1 MIRDTFMKKKYLLIL
16 ILFLLSINLKAQNF
30 GSLRGFVVDSTNGEA
45 LAYSNV
51 YIKDTK
57 FGASTDAK
65 GFFIISGIP
74 ADKSYE
80 IVVSYVGYDP
90 KSINVKISKSLIT
103 HINVKLSPS
112 SLQLGTIEKIGER
125 IIEKNSTDIGLT
137 RISIKELETL
147 PKGVETDILRSLQY
161 LPGVQST
168 GDISA
173 RYYVRGGASNQ
184 NMVLLNN
191 VPLYNPFHALG
202 IFSVVDPDMISN
214 LEFFKGG
221 FTAEYGGRLSSVLRM
236 VTKDGNK
243 NKLSLKA
250 NASFLSMKTLFEG
263 PIPNGSF
270 VLTARKSYSNQ
281 ILSKFVNDQNAP
293 FDFYD
298 VSFKLNFSNPDFIG
312 GSKFVVHTFFSGDKL
327 DYNNPLKENFN
338 WQNNILGFQ
347 WFKVYDVPLY
357 SEFNISLSQ
366 FSGKVD
372 PNLSDVLK
380 RENNL
385 TDVSFDAIFTYLFD
399 NKNEFIAGFNVHSIK
414 TKFLMSNQIG
424 SVSNYNNRGA
434 SLALFTK
441 YKLLSISDLGIDAG
455 TRFNFISLS
464 NKAGLKFEPRI
475 STSYI
480 LLPNLTLKAAWGMY
494 QQELSTLSSE
504 SEIISLFEPWIIIP
518 DYLKPSNS
526 TQYTAGINYFPMVTW
541 NIQIEGYLKNMNN
554 LPILNPDKKRNSD
567 PDFVAG
573 SGESFGWELLNRLS
587 ISPVNITASYSL
599 SWSYLTVNG
608 WTYYP
613 KYDSR
618 HMANFIVDVNLGAGW
633 STALTWIFSSG
644 LPFTPFVGFYDKLFF
659 DDFHQNNFIIN
670 SYSTYAILGDRN
682 IKRMPTYHRMDF
694 TLSKV
699 FAFSFMKLGIDLSII
714 NLYNRKNIFY
724 YNFKTGERVNM
735 LPFLPTFSV
744 KAEL

>member
-1 MIRDTFMKKKYLLIL
+1 MKKKYLLIL

-80 IVVSYVGYDP
+80 IIVSYVGYDP

-202 IFSVVDPDMISN
+202 IFSVVEPDMISN

-221 FTAEYGGRLSSVLRM
+221 FTAEYGGRLSSVLKM

-281 ILSKFVNDQNAP
+281 ILSKFVNNQNAP

-327 DYNNPLKENFN
+327 DYNNPLKENFI

-372 PNLSDVLK
+372 PKLSDVLQ

-399 NKNEFIAGFNVHSIK
+399 NKNEFVAGFNVHSIK

-464 NKAGLKFEPRI
+464 NKAGLRFEPRV
-475 STSYI
+475 SASYI

-618 HMANFIVDVNLGAGW
+618 HMANLIVDVNLGAGW
-633 STALTWIFSSG
+633 STALTWVFSSG
-644 LPFTPFVGFYDKLFF
+644 LPFTPFIGFYDKLFF

-699 FAFSFMKLGIDLSII
+699 FEFSFMKLGIDLSII

>member
-1 MIRDTFMKKKYLLIL
+1 MIRKHLPIL
-16 ILFLLSINLKAQNF
+16 ILFLFAFSAYAQSS
-30 GSLRGFVVDSTNGEA
+30 GKLRGFVVDSTNGEA

-51 YIKDTK
+51 YINEAKL
-57 FGASTDAK
+57 GASTDEK

-74 ADKSYE
+74 SDRNYTVT
-80 IVVSYVGYDP
+80 ISYVGYDT
-90 KSINVKISKSLIT
+90 KIIKTSISKNLIT
-103 HINVKLSPS
+103 HINVKLNPS
-112 SLQLGTIEKIGER
+112 TLQLGTVEKIGEKV
-125 IIEKNSTDIGLT
+125 IEKNSTDIGLT
-137 RISIKELETL
+137 RISIKELENL

-202 IFSVVDPDMISN
+202 IFSVVDPDMIN
-214 LEFFKGG
+214 NVEFYKGG

-243 NKLSLKA
+243 NKLALKA
-250 NASFLSMKTLFEG
+250 NASFLSMKTMLEG
-263 PIPNGSF
+263 PIPFGSF

-281 ILSKFVNDQNAP
+281 ILRKFVNNQNAP

-298 VSFKLNFSNPDFIG
+298 ISFKLNYSNPDFVG
-312 GSKFVVHTFFSGDKL
+312 GSKFVVHSFLSGDKL

-338 WQNNILGFQ
+338 WQNNLLGVQ

-357 SEFNISLSQ
+357 SEFNLSLSQ

-372 PNLSDVLK
+372 PNLSNVLR
-380 RENNL
+380 RENELN
-385 TDVSFDAIFTYLFD
+385 DVSLDAIFTYLFD
-399 NKNEFIAGFNVHSIK
+399 NKNEFVAGFNVHSIK
-414 TKFLMSNQIG
+414 TKFLMSNKIG
-424 SVSNYNNRGA
+424 LTSDYNNRGA

-441 YKLLSISDLGIDAG
+441 YKLLSISDLGVDIG
-455 TRFNFISLS
+455 SRFNFISLTD
-464 NKAGLKFEPRI
+464 KDGLKFEPRI
-475 STSYI
+475 SVSY
-480 LLPNLTLKAAWGMY
+480 LFLPNLTFKASWGIY

-518 DYLKPSNS
+518 EYLKPSNS
-526 TQYTAGINYFPMVTW
+526 VQYSTGINYYPISEW
-541 NIQIEGYLKNMNN
+541 NIQIEGYLKKMSN
-554 LPILNPDKKRNSD
+554 LPILNPDKQRNSD
-567 PDFVAG
+567 PDFVSG
-573 SGESFGWELLNRLS
+573 EGESFGWEILNRFT
-587 ISPVNITASYSL
+587 IYPVSVTASYAL
-599 SWSYLTVNG
+599 SWAYLTVND

-618 HMANFIVDVNLGAGW
+618 HNANIIIDVNLGAGW
-633 STALTWIFSSG
+633 STALTWIFNSG

-659 DDFHQNNFIIN
+659 DDFHQNNYIIN
-670 SYSTYAILGDRN
+670 SYSAYAILGDRN

-694 TLSKV
+694 TLSKT
-699 FAFSFMKLGIDLSII
+699 FNLSFMKLGVDFSIL

-735 LPFLPTFSV
+735 LPFLPTVSL

>member
-1 MIRDTFMKKKYLLIL
+1 MKTFYTFSI
-16 ILFLLSINLKAQNF
+16 IVFILSIKIFAQNY

-51 YIKDTK
+51 FIKEVK
-57 FGASTDAK
+57 IGASTDEK

-74 ADKSYE
+74 ADKSYNVT
-80 IVVSYVGYDP
+80 ISYVGYNS
-90 KSINVKISKSLIT
+90 KSIEVKILKNLIT
-103 HINVKLSPS
+103 HVNVKLSPS
-112 SLQLGTIEKIGER
+112 TLQIGTVEKIGER

-137 RISIKELETL
+137 RLSVKELENL
-147 PKGVETDILRSLQY
+147 PQGVETDILRSLQY

-184 NMVLLNN
+184 NMVLLND

-202 IFSVVDPDMISN
+202 IFSVVDPDMIN
-214 LEFFKGG
+214 NVEFFKGG

-281 ILSKFVNDQNAP
+281 ILRKFVNNQNAP

-298 VSFKLNFSNPDFIG
+298 LSFKLNYSNPDFIG
-312 GSKFVVHTFFSGDKL
+312 GSKFVVHTFLSGDKL
-327 DYNNPLKENFN
+327 DYNNPMKENFN
-338 WQNNILGFQ
+338 WQNNIIGFQ

-357 SEFNISLSQ
+357 SEFNISVSQ
-366 FSGKVD
+366 FSGNVE

-380 RENNL
+380 RENTL
-385 TDVSFDAIFTYLFD
+385 TDVAFDAIFTYLFN

-424 SVSNYNNRGA
+424 VSSNYNNRGA
-434 SLALFTK
+434 SLALFAK

-464 NKAGLKFEPRI
+464 NKAGLKFEPRVSI
-475 STSYI
+475 SY
-480 LLPNLTLKAAWGMY
+480 LLFPNLTFKAAWGLY

-526 TQYTAGINYFPMVTW
+526 TQYTAGINYYPLTTW
-541 NIQIEGYLKNMNN
+541 NIQIEGYIKKMLN

-573 SGESFGWELLNRLS
+573 EGESFGWEFLNRLS
-587 ISPVNITASYSL
+587 IAPVNLTVSYSL
-599 SWSYLTVNG
+599 SWSYLTVNY

-618 HMANFIVDVNLGAGW
+618 HMANIIVDVNLGKGW
-633 STALTWIFSSG
+633 NTGLTWIFNSG
-644 LPFTPFVGFYDKLFF
+644 LPFTPFTGFYDKLFF
-659 DDFHQNNFIIN
+659 DDFHQNNYIIN
-670 SYSTYAILGDRN
+670 SYSAYAILGDRN

-694 TLSKV
+694 TLSKSLD
-699 FAFSFMKLGIDLSII
+699 FSFMKIGVDFSII
-714 NLYNRKNIFY
+714 NLYDRKNIFY

-735 LPFLPTFSV
+735 LPFLPTISI